1 MRKKDDKVGD
11 KTHDYTKKEG
21 GQREKKGE
29 RESVERS
36 KYESKKKKKKKKAA
50 SLHPISC
57 LNYIN
62 SNFFGTINYGG
73 NLNQLNEREV

>member
-1 MRKKDDKVGD
+1 MGD
-11 KTHDYTKKEG
+11 KTHGYTKKEG
-21 GQREKKGE
+21 GQREKKE
-29 RESVERS
+29 REKALKDRNMRE
-36 KYESKKKKKKKKAA
+36 KKKKKKKAA

-73 NLNQLNEREV
+73 NLNQLNEV

>member
-11 KTHDYTKKEG
+11 KTHGYTKKEG
-21 GQREKKGE
+21 GQREKKE
-29 RESVERS
+29 REKALKDRNMRA
-36 KYESKKKKKKKKAA
+36 KKKRKKKKAA

-62 SNFFGTINYGG
+62 SSFFGTINYGG
-73 NLNQLNEREV
+73 NLNQLNEV

>member
-21 GQREKKGE
+21 GQREKKE
-29 RESVERS
+29 REKALKDRNMRA
-36 KYESKKKKKKKKAA
+36 KKKKKAA

-73 NLNQLNEREV
+73 NLNQLNEV

>member
-11 KTHDYTKKEG
+11 KTHSYSKKEG
-21 GQREKKGE
+21 GQRGKKE
-29 RESVERS
+29 REKALKDRNMRA
-36 KYESKKKKKKKKAA
+36 KKEEKKKAA

-73 NLNQLNEREV
+73 NLNQLNEV

>member
-11 KTHDYTKKEG
+11 KTHGFTKKEG
-21 GQREKKGE
+21 GQREKKE
-29 RESVERS
+29 REKALKDRNMGA
-36 KYESKKKKKKKKAA
+36 KKRKKKAA

-73 NLNQLNEREV
+73 NLNQLNEV

>member
-36 KYESKKKKKKKKAA
+36 KYESKKKKKKR
-50 SLHPISC
+50 LLP
-57 LNYIN
+57 YI
-62 SNFFGTINYGG
+62 
-73 NLNQLNEREV
+73 Q